1 MNAFFFSG
9 VRFSGSAFWEKV
21 WRAGFLT
28 SLHWTNQAVLSYTKS
43 PYPSH
48 LHLHWT
54 LNYWKLV
61 DLMKNPYDS
70 FAHCK
75 RYFQWWFWTTF
86 SLDVFSGKAPQKD
99 DLSGFPEGSRS
110 DQWIKPQEQ
119 LESIEMNS
127 TLVET
132 CPRSLPAGEG
142 GHHSPARL
150 SVQGGNLYGS
160 SYKWSFF
167 T

>member
-86 SLDVFSGKAPQKD
+86 SLDVFFGKSPTKGWSFRISRRKSIGSVDQAAGTTGVHRDEQH
-99 DLSGFPEGSRS
+99 LSGDVPPKFTRGRRGSPFPSPTFGTRWKSLR
-110 DQWIKPQEQ
+110 IQ
-119 LESIEMNS
+119 L
-127 TLVET
+127 
-132 CPRSLPAGEG
+132 
-142 GHHSPARL
+142 
-150 SVQGGNLYGS
+150 
-160 SYKWSFF
+160 
-167 T
+167 